1 MRKGTFSV
9 QTANANSSRHNSRE
23 LAPKYLIDSSQ
34 KNYYELIT
42 PDNEFKNIA
51 QNIYKEKIKQ
61 TMQKKQVDNLI
72 QETVLTLRPEQNEND
87 VKDLFKKLNK
97 KYGGHELLEVA
108 IHRDEGYFLKNDV
121 AYYPTKNILFKDN
134 DWYVCSDTSISK
146 PKVTDFDTKVN
157 INEFE
162 KVYNYHAHAKF
173 SMFDRTTGKTARMQK
188 KDMSER
194 IKFVSE
200 TLGLAYAPDK
210 ATSHIKKS
218 VNQVKDEHLAKA
230 RIMEQVKEK
239 ESKLLKTTFD
249 QLLATKKDLSAAQSE
264 AREYLKELGATR
276 EDYAKLEQLNK
287 DLKEQVKENALTIED
302 LNSKFNSLKY
312 SLEEKFNE
320 LHKEKEHLKSVV
332 ELKEVEILDLEPFK
346 NLYFS
351 QEHDLNSL
359 QEQNKVLQE
368 KVSSLEEKSNSSP
381 NMERYDYYKNQFEVR
396 NGILEKTNTEF
407 GLEPKGNLGKLVAFF
422 KNTINEM
429 KEKISNLFKRNEE
442 LEKENKSL
450 KDELYEL
457 KRDRIIESGKE
468 NPHEAIRKT
477 LENAGLTGYS
487 KLQEMQKKDLN
498 EIIENNRRKAEKEKL
513 EQEQEQQRQKQ
524 RDSLTR

>member
-1 MRKGTFSV
+1 MSSEYSLDTLKGTIEFFLNPQGVSKKGI
-9 QTANANSSRHNSRE
+9 QMATSSIHIDSGANGYFAHNSRE
-23 LAPKYLIDSSQ
+23 SKTVNAIFDDE
-34 KNYYELIT
+34 KNYCSCTNAEA
-42 PDNEFKNIA
+42 F
-51 QNIYKEKIKQ
+51 
-61 TMQKKQVDNLI
+61 
-72 QETVLTLRPEQNEND
+72 
-87 VKDLFKKLNK
+87 DLFKKELAIRSEAYQKRTGQKIQSKTVTHLSAIVNFNK
-97 KYGGHELLEVA
+97 EHTPEDIKKLCDYLEKELDTKVIQFA
-108 IHRDEGYFLKNDV
+108 MHRDEGHIAENG
-121 AYYPTKNILFKDN
+121 
-134 DWYVCSDTSISK
+134 
-146 PKVTDFDTKVN
+146 
-157 INEFE
+157 E
-162 KVYNYHAHAKF
+162 KIKNYHAHIEFIGLDSLGNSIK
-173 SMFDRTTGKTARMQK
+173 RTLKKKELINLQSKTAEILGMQRGRNYVAEKAKRPKRLDTYEFK
-188 KDMSER
+188 K
-194 IKFVSE
+194 
-200 TLGLAYAPDK
+200 
-210 ATSHIKKS
+210 
-218 VNQVKDEHLAKA
+218 AKE
-230 RIMEQVKEK
+230 MEAAAK

>member
-1 MRKGTFSV
+1 MSSEYSLDTLKGTIEFFLNPQGVSKKGI
-9 QTANANSSRHNSRE
+9 QMATSSIHIDSGANGYFAHNSRE
-23 LAPKYLIDSSQ
+23 SKTVNAIFDDE
-34 KNYYELIT
+34 KNYCSCTNAEA
-42 PDNEFKNIA
+42 F
-51 QNIYKEKIKQ
+51 
-61 TMQKKQVDNLI
+61 
-72 QETVLTLRPEQNEND
+72 
-87 VKDLFKKLNK
+87 DLFKKELAIRSEAYQKRTGQKIQNK
-97 KYGGHELLEVA
+97 TVTHLSAIVNFNKEHTPEDIKKLCEFLEKELDTKVIQFA
-108 IHRDEGYFLKNDV
+108 MHRDEGHIAENG
-121 AYYPTKNILFKDN
+121 
-134 DWYVCSDTSISK
+134 
-146 PKVTDFDTKVN
+146 
-157 INEFE
+157 E
-162 KVYNYHAHAKF
+162 KIKNYHAHIEFMGLDSQGNSIK
-173 SMFDRTTGKTARMQK
+173 RTLKKKELINLQSKTAEILGMQRGRNYVAEKAKRPKRLDTYEFK
-188 KDMSER
+188 K
-194 IKFVSE
+194 
-200 TLGLAYAPDK
+200 
-210 ATSHIKKS
+210 
-218 VNQVKDEHLAKA
+218 AKE
-230 RIMEQVKEK
+230 MEAAAK